1 MKKTPDDM
9 MIEKSGVQKLKTSR
23 RVSLGSSCVYVY
35 AALSA
40 CAFCSAYACGETE
53 FFLSVLQ
60 GHSVLLPLNWQL
72 RSLQRQLLVF

>member
-53 FFLSVLQ
+53 FFLSAQ
-60 GHSVLLPLNWQL
+60 HSVLLPLNCQL

>member
-40 CAFCSAYACGETE
+40 CTFCSAYACGETE
-53 FFLSVLQ
+53 FFLSVL
-60 GHSVLLPLNWQL
+60 VLLPLNWQL

>member
-1 MKKTPDDM
+1 

-23 RVSLGSSCVYVY
+23 RVSSFGSSCVYVY

-60 GHSVLLPLNWQL
+60 GHSARLPL
-72 RSLQRQLLVF
+72 SRQL

>member
-60 GHSVLLPLNWQL
+60 HSVLLLLNGNYDHC
-72 RSLQRQLLVF
+72 SDNC